1 MDAQNKVSADSH
13 NIKFNNIFEDI
24 ECQKRRTKIIC
35 TLGPACNQVEKLAE
49 MIDAGMNISRL
60 NFSHGD
66 HESHGKQAD
75 NLRAAMKM
83 HPKKHVALMLDTKGP
98 EIRTGQLVDGKNIDL
113 KIGQK
118 LEITTDYTIKG
129 DNTIIS
135 CSYPGLP
142 TSVKVGGTI
151 FIADGSLVCIVEEI
165 KEKSVM
171 CKVMNDATIGERKNM
186 NLPGVQVDLPILSE
200 KDKNDIMV
208 FGPKHEIDMVA
219 ASFVQSK
226 ENVETIRKVLHESG
240 QPHVKIIAKIEN
252 QAGLNNFDEILTV
265 VDGIMVARGDLG
277 MEIPPEKVFI
287 AQKWMIE
294 KCNIAAKP
302 VQTATQMLESMIKAP
317 RPTRAEA
324 SDVANAVLDG
334 SDCVMLS
341 GESANGAYPVAA
353 VTVMA
358 RTCCEAERCI
368 DYSQLYNDM
377 KRHTVGPLSTAEA
390 VAASAVAAVNDLS
403 LDAIVVLSDTGLAAR
418 LCAKYRAPVPVLACS
433 KHGHVI
439 RNLNSTRG
447 VFGHQIAAY
456 NNQSDAV
463 KGAVEAAKALG
474 LVKAGGRVACVLAEN
489 EETPDEATVMKVV
502 NVE

>member
-1 MDAQNKVSADSH
+1 MV
-13 NIKFNNIFEDI
+13 
-24 ECQKRRTKIIC
+24 
-35 TLGPACNQVEKLAE
+35 
-49 MIDAGMNISRL
+49 
-60 NFSHGD
+60 
-66 HESHGKQAD
+66 
-75 NLRAAMKM
+75 
-83 HPKKHVALMLDTKGP
+83 
-98 EIRTGQLVDGKNIDL
+98 
-113 KIGQK
+113 
-118 LEITTDYTIKG
+118 
-129 DNTIIS
+129 
-135 CSYPGLP
+135 
-142 TSVKVGGTI
+142 
-151 FIADGSLVCIVEEI
+151 
-165 KEKSVM
+165 
-171 CKVMNDATIGERKNM
+171 KVMNDCSIGQHKNM
-186 NLPGVQVDLPILSE
+186 NLPGVHVDLPILSE

-219 ASFVQSK
+219 ASFVQSR
-226 ENVETIRKVLHESG
+226 ENVEEIRSVLAASG
-240 QPHVKIIAKIEN
+240 QSHVKIIAKIEN
-252 QAGLNNFDEILTV
+252 QAGLNNFDEILIA

-302 VQTATQMLESMIKAP
+302 VQTATQMLESMISAP

-368 DYSQLYNDM
+368 DYKQLYNDM
-377 KRHTVGPLSTAEA
+377 KMYTTAPLGTNEA
-390 VAASAVAAVNDLS
+390 IASSAVAAVMDLN
-403 LDAIVVLSDTGLAAR
+403 LDLIVCLTDTGCIAR
-418 LCAKYRAPVPVLACS
+418 LVSKYRAPVPILACS

-447 VFGHQIAAY
+447 VFGHLIGNY
-456 NNQSDAV
+456 KNQSEAI

-474 LVKAGGRVACVLAEN
+474 LVKAGGKLAVILAEN
-489 EETPDEATVMKVV
+489 EETPDETNTMKVV

>member
-66 HESHGKQAD
+66 HESHGKQVD

-165 KEKSVM
+165 KEVSALIHSGRLQPICAPP
-171 CKVMNDATIGERKNM
+171 CKDNININTTIYIITTAAAAQIIRGLLENIE
-186 NLPGVQVDLPILSE
+186 LIL
-200 KDKNDIMV
+200 
-208 FGPKHEIDMVA
+208 FRLEIRH
-219 ASFVQSK
+219 VQS
-226 ENVETIRKVLHESG
+226 H
-240 QPHVKIIAKIEN
+240 
-252 QAGLNNFDEILTV
+252 
-265 VDGIMVARGDLG
+265 
-277 MEIPPEKVFI
+277 
-287 AQKWMIE
+287 
-294 KCNIAAKP
+294 
-302 VQTATQMLESMIKAP
+302 
-317 RPTRAEA
+317 
-324 SDVANAVLDG
+324 
-334 SDCVMLS
+334 
-341 GESANGAYPVAA
+341 
-353 VTVMA
+353 
-358 RTCCEAERCI
+358 ERCH
-368 DYSQLYNDM
+368 YW
-377 KRHTVGPLSTAEA
+377 
-390 VAASAVAAVNDLS
+390 
-403 LDAIVVLSDTGLAAR
+403 
-418 LCAKYRAPVPVLACS
+418 
-433 KHGHVI
+433 
-439 RNLNSTRG
+439 
-447 VFGHQIAAY
+447 
-456 NNQSDAV
+456 
-463 KGAVEAAKALG
+463 
-474 LVKAGGRVACVLAEN
+474 
-489 EETPDEATVMKVV
+489 
-502 NVE
+502 